1 MDKRLIQ
8 QLLTDLKNPNET
20 VGKHATNQLWR
31 IWFEQK
37 GVQGLEKL
45 RQAQMLFDTGDIAG
59 AEASLSETIQRYP
72 DFAEAWNQR
81 AVIYY
86 STEQYRKSIAD
97 CQKVVELNQVH
108 FGAWHGLGL
117 NYIAL
122 KEYEAAIGAFRQA
135 LQIQPHALINQ
146 KLLLECTIQLGE

>member
-8 QLLTDLKNPNET
+8 QLLADLKNPNET
-20 VGKHATNQLWR
+20 IGKHATNQLWR

-37 GVQGLEKL
+37 GSRGLEEL
-45 RQAQMLFDTGDIAG
+45 RQAQMLFDTGDVVG
-59 AEASLSETIQRYP
+59 AEASLSQTIQNYP

-86 STEQYRKSIAD
+86 TTQRYHQSIAD
-97 CQKVVELNQVH
+97 CQQVVELNRVH

-117 NYIAL
+117 NYMAL
-122 KEYEAAIGAFRQA
+122 GEYEDAIASFHQA

-146 KLLLECTIQLGE
+146 KLILECTMQLE

>member
-1 MDKRLIQ
+1 MDERLIQ
-8 QLLTDLKNPNET
+8 QLLADLKNPNET

-37 GVQGLEKL
+37 GTQGLEEL
-45 RQAQMLFDTGDIAG
+45 RQAQMLFDTGDVFG
-59 AEASLSETIQRYP
+59 AEASLSETIERYP

-86 STEQYRKSIAD
+86 STERYRQSIAD

-117 NYIAL
+117 SYMAL
-122 KEYEAAIGAFRQA
+122 QQYKAAISAFEQA
-135 LQIQPHALINQ
+135 RQIQPHALINQ
-146 KLLLECTIQLGE
+146 KLILECTMQLG

>member
-1 MDKRLIQ
+1 MDERLIQ
-8 QLLTDLKNPNET
+8 QLLADLKNPNET

-37 GVQGLEKL
+37 GLIGLEEL
-45 RQAQMLFDTGDIAG
+45 RKAQMLFDTGDVVS
-59 AEASLSETIQRYP
+59 AEMCLSDTIRRYP

-97 CQKVVELNQVH
+97 CQKVVELNRVH

-117 NYIAL
+117 NYMAL
-122 KEYEAAIGAFRQA
+122 REYESAIASFHRA

-146 KLLLECTIQLGE
+146 KLILECTMQLQ